1 MGVNINY
8 LVDHSKAVSITK
20 RNRALEMQLNDKDRE
35 IYLLKDERRNI
46 THRYEQAHHQ
56 RLECL
61 VAMDSLQHTI
71 DELEGEKQNL
81 LQQHYEQHDLSGN
94 IQRGEAPIIV
104 NCLNLVI

>member
-46 THRYEQAHHQ
+46 TRRYEQAHHQ

-71 DELEGEKQNL
+71 DELR
-81 LQQHYEQHDLSGN
+81 HDSREN
-94 IQRGEAPIIV
+94 MQRGEAPIIV
-104 NCLNLVI
+104 NAQ